1 LKKHLDT
8 LQGCWKDVGIFG
20 NGSCPELA
28 GLIHCRHCPVYAAAG
43 RRQLDQDLPPG
54 YLEER
59 TSVMAQPKETAETG
73 TLSVLVFRL
82 AGERFALRTLFFS
95 EAADASPIHS
105 LPPRTNRIFRG
116 LANMGGELLLCVSL
130 ADLLDLTGLPR
141 RPESRMVVVSKD
153 GQRFTFPVEEIVGVH
168 RIVPGALADV
178 PATLSRSARSLT
190 RAIFFLDGHHVG
202 LLDEERLFPAM
213 IRSLTP

>member
-1 LKKHLDT
+1 MKNPVDT
-8 LQGCWKDVGIFG
+8 IQGCWKDKGIFG

-28 GLIHCRHCPVYAAAG
+28 RLVHCRHCPVYAAAG
-43 RRQLDQDLPPG
+43 RRSLDQDLPPG

-59 TSVMAQPKETAETG
+59 TSVMAQPKETADTG
-73 TLSVLVFRL
+73 TLSVLAFRL

-95 EAADASPIHS
+95 EVADASPVHS
-105 LPPRTNRIFRG
+105 LPLRTNRIFRG

-130 ADLLDLTGLPR
+130 TDLLDLTGLSR
-141 RPESRMVVVSKD
+141 WPESRMVVVSREA
-153 GQRFTFPVEEIVGVH
+153 QRFTFPVEEVLGVH
-168 RIVPGALADV
+168 RIVPEALTDV

-190 RAIFFLDGHHVG
+190 RAIFLLDGHHVG

-213 IRSLTP
+213 LRSLTP